1 MAQEKLYEIAVNAAT
16 QYLAD
21 QSDESAGRYVFA
33 YTITI
38 HNTGSVPAQLISR
51 HWISTDAQGVVQEVR
66 GLGVVGAQPAMK
78 ARRLG
83 SSCARPQPGR
93 SEKPL
98 GSYRAV
104 SGAGFG
110 GRQTGHGAQPA
121 TRRIRTAQRMW
132 IIYLE
137 IALALAIAAF
147 IVWFT
152 WPRKRK

>member
-1 MAQEKLYEIAVNAAT
+1 MSPVSLEKSAYGTNSVSKNRRAAC
-16 QYLAD
+16 
-21 QSDESAGRYVFA
+21 SSPGGRPFA
-33 YTITI
+33 RSQTRL
-38 HNTGSVPAQLISR
+38 NR
-51 HWISTDAQGVVQEVR
+51 
-66 GLGVVGAQPAMK
+66 AQPAMN

-83 SSCARPQPGR
+83 SSWARPQPGR

-110 GRQTGHGAQPA
+110 GGQTGHGAQPA
-121 TRRIRTAQRMW
+121 TSRIRTAQRMW

-137 IALALAIAAF
+137 IAAALAIAVF